1 MAKTV
6 TPESQQ
12 ELAEIIAAATSPF
25 SVQGLG
31 TKPIGH
37 GLDGDVLSLKNF
49 SGIVVYEPE
58 ELILEAKAATSLA
71 ELEKLVGEKGQ
82 MLAFEPP
89 DYSRLFGAKSS
100 GTLGGAMAC
109 GLSGPRRL
117 KAGAARDHILG
128 VSGITGQGLAF
139 KAGARVV
146 KNVTGYDMPKLL
158 CSSHGTLAVM
168 TSIIVKVLPRPE
180 TEETLVFTGLGDH
193 DAIALLAGALQTSAE
208 ISSAAHVPGEGTYL
222 RLEGIAPSVA
232 YRRDRL
238 LSHLKKDG
246 NVLDDK
252 QSRKLWKA
260 LRDVEPFWSLRSHA
274 IWRIS
279 TTPGIAADVM
289 QKIAAQ
295 LTTRHY
301 YDWAG
306 GLIWLAVADAEDG
319 GAGVIRAAIP
329 SGHATLLKAS
339 ELVKAKVPVFQPQP
353 PALAALTA
361 RVKQAF
367 DPRGIL
373 NPGRMYKGI

>member
-1 MAKTV
+1 MADFFSPKSET
-6 TPESQQ
+6 
-12 ELAEIIAAATSPF
+12 ELADAIASATSPF

-37 GLDGDVLSLKNF
+37 GVDGDVLSLKNF

-58 ELILEAKAATSLA
+58 ELILEAKAATSLTS
-71 ELEKLVGEKGQ
+71 LERLVASRGQ

-89 DYSRLFGAKSS
+89 DYSRLFGTKSS
-100 GTLGGAMAC
+100 GTLGGVMAC

-180 TEETLVFTGLGDH
+180 TEETLVFADLDDH
-193 DAIALLAGALQTSAE
+193 DAIALLADALQTSAE

-238 LSHLKKDG
+238 LIHMKKDG

-260 LRDVEPFWSLRSHA
+260 LRDVKPFWSLKSHA
-274 IWRIS
+274 IWRMS
-279 TTPGIAADVM
+279 VAPGFAADVM
-289 QKIAAQ
+289 QKISAQ
-295 LTTRHY
+295 LSTRHY

-319 GAGVIRAAIP
+319 GAAVIRAAVP
-329 SGHATLLKAS
+329 SGHATLLRAS
-339 ELVKAKVPVFQPQP
+339 ESIKSKVSVFQPQP
-353 PALAALTA
+353 PGLAALTG

-373 NPGRMYKGI
+373 NPGRMYKGV